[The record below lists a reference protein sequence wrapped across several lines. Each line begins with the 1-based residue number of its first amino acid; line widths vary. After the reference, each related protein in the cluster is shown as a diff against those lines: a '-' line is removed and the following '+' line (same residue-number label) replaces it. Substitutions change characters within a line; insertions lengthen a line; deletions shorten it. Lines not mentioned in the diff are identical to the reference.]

1 MPELYSFAVDK
12 ECTVSSQVSDDQWNI
27 TLIRPLSFTAEVQL
41 QAVLD
46 MLSSIQPN
54 IDTHEQARFM
64 VLTGKTPTTKDFYRL
79 FSDRGLIWDKY
90 KWVWQSVIPLH
101 HKFFLWLAF
110 RGRLNTNDN
119 MTKKCW
125 RNDAGCDQ
133 CPAIE
138 SVHHIALHCKQA
150 TWVWEKLDL
159 ATTAATTNYLSQFV
173 SITEETA
180 SSKTW
185 TVCVAACILGLWKA
199 RNNRVFNHK
208 NIVRQALLNQIASE
222 LRLWSIRSPRLQSQL
237 ISWAEKLES
246 G

>member
-1 MPELYSFAVDK
+1 
-12 ECTVSSQVSDDQWNI
+12 
-27 TLIRPLSFTAEVQL
+27 
-41 QAVLD
+41 
-46 MLSSIQPN
+46 
-54 IDTHEQARFM
+54 
-64 VLTGKTPTTKDFYRL
+64 
-79 FSDRGLIWDKY
+79 
-90 KWVWQSVIPLH
+90 
-101 HKFFLWLAF
+101 
-110 RGRLNTNDN
+110 

-138 SVHHIALHCKQA
+138 SVHHITLHCKQA

-159 ATTAATTNYLSQFV
+159 ANTAATTNYLSQFV

-180 SSKTW
+180 ASKTW
-185 TVCVAACILGLWKA
+185 TVCVAACMLGLWKA

-208 NIVRQALLNQIASE
+208 NIGRQALLNQIAGE